1 MIKGSILQENIAI
14 FNVCAPNNRTSI
26 YKRQKLTELLG
37 EMDESTVIVGK
48 VNASIRN
55 GQIQQAENQ

>member
-1 MIKGSILQENIAI
+1 M
-14 FNVCAPNNRTSI
+14 
-26 YKRQKLTELLG
+26 QKLTELQG

-48 VNASIRN
+48 LNTSIRN

>member
-1 MIKGSILQENIAI
+1 MIKGSLLQENITI
-14 FNVCAPNNRTSI
+14 FNVCASNNRASI
-26 YKRQKLTELLG
+26 YKTQKLTELQG

-48 VNASIRN
+48 LNTSIRN